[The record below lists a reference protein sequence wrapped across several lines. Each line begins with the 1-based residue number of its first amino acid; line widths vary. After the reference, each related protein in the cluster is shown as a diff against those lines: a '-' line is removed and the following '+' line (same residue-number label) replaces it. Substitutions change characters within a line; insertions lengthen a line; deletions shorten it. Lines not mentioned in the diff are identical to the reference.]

1 MWYDNY
7 IDNNG
12 EIILD
17 DKAVFDLLYQG
28 TDLTNV
34 KCKRSEDLEI
44 YNSIIDDYD
53 LDMPKLQFT
62 ISTEDNKAYIQ
73 KCLDNWFIPDKY
85 KNINPYNYI
94 RELAKTQEEID
105 RVELEI
111 QMFEER
117 NMKNVLCFMIFFV
130 DFMRENNIVWGVG
143 RGSSVASY
151 CLYLLGVHKVN
162 SLTHKLDIKEFLK

>member
-53 LDMPKLQFT
+53 FIADC
-62 ISTEDNKAYIQ
+62 SDNIETRLSINDT
-73 KCLDNWFIPDKY
+73 CIKY
-85 KNINPYNYI
+85 KKTWVMAAVGGFFGQIATFQSIKNNTSNSTYRDLMKHKIFDEAGCDNIGTIGSVVGAVGGMQATEILKLIIGNKENLVNKI
-94 RELAKTQEEID
+94 LIFDFITFQSKTLRI
-105 RVELEI
+105 
-111 QMFEER
+111 
-117 NMKNVLCFMIFFV
+117 
-130 DFMRENNIVWGVG
+130 
-143 RGSSVASY
+143 
-151 CLYLLGVHKVN
+151 N
-162 SLTHKLDIKEFLK
+162 SI

>member
-62 ISTEDNKAYIQ
+62 SSTKDNKAYIQ
-73 KCLDNWFIPDKY
+73 KCLDNWFIPDK
-85 KNINPYNYI
+85 
-94 RELAKTQEEID
+94 L
-105 RVELEI
+105 
-111 QMFEER
+111 
-117 NMKNVLCFMIFFV
+117 
-130 DFMRENNIVWGVG
+130 
-143 RGSSVASY
+143 
-151 CLYLLGVHKVN
+151 
-162 SLTHKLDIKEFLK
+162 SLIHI

>member
-28 TDLTNV
+28 ADLTNV

-62 ISTEDNKAYIQ
+62 SSTEDNKAYIQ

-85 KNINPYNYI
+85 KNINPSIKSI
-94 RELAKTQEEID
+94 RRPSSFFHEPNSISFAVVPKEKKSKIKKRTTK
-105 RVELEI
+105 
-111 QMFEER
+111 
-117 NMKNVLCFMIFFV
+117 KNSIKICFNIFF
-130 DFMRENNIVWGVG
+130 F
-143 RGSSVASY
+143 
-151 CLYLLGVHKVN
+151 
-162 SLTHKLDIKEFLK
+162 IKKI